1 MLPNITT
8 HNFLQNAQNCIL
20 WGCSLSITILYHP
33 CLHSV
38 GDCQPFTQ
46 ILSKHLEN
54 TIIVLAYHLQYSQ
67 GKQNGDKET
76 KKNMLG
82 KSSVCFSFLCLKVF
96 SWCAAMMTCNV
107 SCLMKRFNQA
117 YWTIKLIFV
126 AWGGWSVIFVLIGL
140 LLQYCP
146 ILDTPNHKILFRLDK
161 N

>member
-1 MLPNITT
+1 MRLFP
-8 HNFLQNAQNCIL
+8 
-20 WGCSLSITILYHP
+20 LYHYTIP
-33 CLHSV
+33 PMSSFCWRLSAFHTDIEQTSRKYHHST
-38 GDCQPFTQ
+38 GLPSSIQPR
-46 ILSKHLEN
+46 K
-54 TIIVLAYHLQYSQ
+54 
-67 GKQNGDKET
+67 T
-76 KKNMLG
+76 KWRKRNKKDMLG